1 MTAWLSFVAVGVLAS
16 LAGAL
21 FRVWRGP
28 GRADRMMGAQ
38 LAGTGGVAVLMLL
51 APVEGRGALDV
62 ALILALFAAL
72 AAVGFVKA
80 VSADGGG
87 DPEED
92 EDLGPRPPRA
102 GEDAGG

>member
-1 MTAWLSFVAVGVLAS
+1 MTAWLSFVALGVLAS
-16 LAGAL
+16 LGAAL
-21 FRVWRGP
+21 LRVWRGP

-38 LAGTGGVAVLMLL
+38 LVGTGGVAILMLL
-51 APVEGRGALDV
+51 SPEEGRATLDV
-62 ALILALFAAL
+62 ALILSLFAAL

-92 EDLGPRPPRA
+92 DDQEPLA
-102 GEDAGG
+102 GESDG

>member
-1 MTAWLSFVAVGVLAS
+1 MTAWLTFMALGVLAS
-16 LAGAL
+16 LAAAL
-21 FRVWRGP
+21 LRVWRGP

-38 LAGTGGVAVLMLL
+38 LAGTGGVAILMLL
-51 APVEGRGALDV
+51 APLEGWAALDV
-62 ALILALFAAL
+62 ALILALFSAL

-92 EDLGPRPPRA
+92 DVLEAPQA
-102 GEDAGG
+102 GRRDADG

>member
-1 MTAWLSFVAVGVLAS
+1 MTLWLSFIAIGVLAS
-16 LAGAL
+16 LGGAL
-21 FRVWRGP
+21 IRVWRGP

-51 APVEGRGALDV
+51 APLQTWAALDV
-62 ALILALFAAL
+62 ALALALFAAL

-80 VSADGGG
+80 TSADGGG

-92 EDLGPRPPRA
+92 DVPATPPPDRGNA
-102 GEDAGG
+102 DG